1 MTATIEAT
9 ARQMIINGNPVDTV
23 SGDRFSLT
31 SPAHDVEVSSYP
43 NGSEAD
49 VDRAV
54 AAARTAF
61 DTGPWP
67 RLAAVQRARALHRV
81 SELITRDLEALART
95 ETLEGGKPISQ
106 ARDEVAATADLWA
119 YAATLA
125 RHAYGDAH
133 SGLGE
138 DMLAM
143 VLREP
148 LGVVAMIMPWN
159 FPLLIVSQKLP
170 FALAVG
176 CTAVVKPSGLT
187 PGTTVMLAEL
197 IREAGIPDGVV
208 NVVTGRGLVGAAL
221 AEHRGVDMV
230 SFTGSTQIGSK
241 VAATAASQLKRI
253 ELELGGK
260 NPQLVFP
267 DADLDA
273 ALDAVLFG
281 VYFNQGECCNSG
293 SRLLVHA
300 DIAEE
305 FTAALVKRAADVV
318 VGDPLDDKTKV
329 GAIVS
334 ADQLETIERYVVE
347 GNDQGADLRLGGS
360 RLRTPRGRF
369 YQPTIFTGVK
379 PNMSIAKE
387 EIFGPVLSVLT
398 FTDFDD
404 AVRLANSTI
413 YGLSA
418 GIWTSDVDT
427 ALRGARAIRAGT
439 VWVNSWMDGYAELP
453 FGGVGASGVGR
464 ELGRQAIEAFTETKT
479 IQLHIGERTNWWL
492 PRKAG
497 T

>member
-1 MTATIEAT
+1 MTATLEPT
-9 ARQMIINGNPVDTV
+9 DRQMLIDGASVEAQAG
-23 SGDRFSLT
+23 SRFDLN
-31 SPAHDVEVSSYP
+31 SPAHDVKVSSYP
-43 NGSEAD
+43 DGDAND

-54 AAARTAF
+54 NAARAAF
-61 DTGPWP
+61 DHGPWP
-67 RLAAVQRARALHRV
+67 KLAAVERARALHRV
-81 SELITRDLEALART
+81 SDLILRDLESLART

-106 ARDEVAATADLWA
+106 ARDEVASTADLWA

-125 RHAYGDAH
+125 RHSYGDAH

-148 LGVVAMIMPWN
+148 LGVVGMIMPWN

-176 CTAVVKPSGLT
+176 CTAVIKPSGLT

-197 IREAGIPDGVV
+197 CREAGIPDGVV
-208 NVVTGRGLVGAAL
+208 NVVTGRGSVGAAL
-221 AEHRGVDMV
+221 AEHRGVNMV
-230 SFTGSTQIGSK
+230 SFTGSTAVGTS
-241 VAATAASQLKRI
+241 VAATAASQLKRV

-260 NPQLVFP
+260 NPQIVFP
-267 DADLDA
+267 DADMDA
-273 ALDAVLFG
+273 ALDAVVFG

-293 SRLLVHA
+293 SRLLVHK
-300 DIAEE
+300 DIAAE
-305 FTAALVKRAADVV
+305 FSDAVIRRAKDVI
-318 VGDPLDDKTKV
+318 VGDPLEDATKV

-334 ADQLETIERYVVE
+334 DSQLSTIERYVSE
-347 GNDQGADLRLGGS
+347 GNASGAELRLGGS
-360 RLRTPRGRF
+360 QRDNGVGRF
-369 YQPTIFTGVK
+369 FEPTVFTGVTSG
-379 PNMSIAKE
+379 MSIANE

-398 FTDFDD
+398 FSDFDD

-427 ALRGARAIRAGT
+427 ALRGARELKAGT

-453 FGGVGASGVGR
+453 FGGVGQSGVGR

-479 IQLHIGERTNWWL
+479 IQLHIGARTSWWL

-497 T
+497 S

>member
-1 MTATIEAT
+1 MTLTLEST
-9 ARQMIINGNPVDTV
+9 ARRMLIGGESVEAANAE
-23 SGDRFSLT
+23 RFDVQ
-31 SPAHDVEVSSYP
+31 SPAHGVPVGSYP
-43 NGSEAD
+43 RGGDAD

-54 AAARTAF
+54 GAARTAF

-67 RLAAVQRARALHRV
+67 RLAAAGRARILHRV
-81 SELITRDLEALART
+81 SELIRRDLDALARV

-106 ARDEVAATADLWA
+106 ARDEISAAADLWE

-133 SGLGE
+133 SGLGQ
-138 DMLAM
+138 DMLGL

-148 LGVVAMIMPWN
+148 LGVVSLIMPWN

-176 CTAVVKPSGLT
+176 CTAVVKPSELT

-197 IREAGIPDGVV
+197 CREAGIPDGVV
-208 NVVTGRGLVGAAL
+208 NVVTGPGSVIGAAMT
-221 AEHRGVDMV
+221 AHRGVNMV
-230 SFTGSTQIGSK
+230 SFTGSTAIGTR
-241 VAATAASQLKRI
+241 VAATAASQLKRV

-260 NPQLVFP
+260 NPQIVFP

-273 ALDAVLFG
+273 ALDAVVFG

-293 SRLLVHA
+293 SRLLVHK
-300 DIAEE
+300 DIAAE
-305 FTAALVKRAADVV
+305 FSDAVISRARDVV
-318 VGDPLDDKTKV
+318 VGEPLDEATKV

-334 ADQLETIERYVVE
+334 DEQLATIERYVAE
-347 GNDQGADLRLGGS
+347 GSSAGADLRLGGNRRAS
-360 RLRTPRGRF
+360 GPGRF
-369 YQPTIFTGVK
+369 YEPTVFTGVQ
-379 PNMSIAKE
+379 PDMSIATE

-398 FTDFDD
+398 FADLDE
-404 AVRLANSTI
+404 AVALANSTM

-418 GIWTSDVDT
+418 GVWTANVDT
-427 ALRGARAIRAGT
+427 ALRAARELRAGT
-439 VWVNSWMDGYAELP
+439 IWVNSWMDGYPELP
-453 FGGVGASGVGR
+453 FGGVGSSGIGR

-492 PRKAG
+492 PRAAS
-497 T
+497 